1 MQRPDVKNSSNKGIA
16 KKEIVENEK
25 AVKKCIYMEAG
36 KFDVLRAAR
45 TPPGPVVTL
54 ALRKTLWRVKLLTFA
69 GLSTNGSG
77 SEAFT
82 GMPMQT
88 NTRITTKHNNPWI
101 W

>member
-16 KKEIVENEK
+16 KKEMVEDEK

-54 ALRKTLWRVKLLTFA
+54 ALQKTLWRVKLLTFT

-77 SEAFT
+77 SEVFT

-88 NTRITTKHNNPWI
+88 NTRITTKYNNPWI